1 MMILSFQEIL
11 GPWSLMIFFYA
22 LILEGD
28 NVEDNDDYDDNDDDN
43 DVKSF
48 FTKCI

>member
-1 MMILSFQEIL
+1 
-11 GPWSLMIFFYA
+11 MIFFYA

-43 DVKSF
+43 DDYDDNVDDNDVKSF